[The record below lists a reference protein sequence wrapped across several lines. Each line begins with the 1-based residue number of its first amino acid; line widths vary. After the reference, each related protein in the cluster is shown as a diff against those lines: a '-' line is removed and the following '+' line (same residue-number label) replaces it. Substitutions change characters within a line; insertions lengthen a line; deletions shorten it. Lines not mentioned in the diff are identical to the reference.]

1 MSDQVSRVVQVEPEF
16 ATRFIRRTFAEGAMV
31 WGPADPVELD
41 GWMDTA
47 SGAGGAIFEIVE
59 GNLYP
64 IFDPEP
70 VVELSAGRNSDE
82 VILDLHAD
90 WAMKRVVLRRTGD
103 VGSILFTSF
112 EVLTAEKRKLENQ
125 IEDAKQAREQAEAEC
140 ARLTEQLRLAQARE
154 FGTSSEQKLQLPSS
168 DMEENSPAANVEEAA
183 PKKKPRLAASGG
195 GRKPLSAHL
204 PREEVRHELRPHERK
219 CQACSSELIELS
231 PTVTEEMYTIPKRH
245 VVRRHAQA
253 NYHCR
258 CCNRF
263 TTAPMPRRMFAG
275 SSYGS
280 PEFVADVATSKYQF
294 GIPLFRQVDMAAASG
309 VPPNRTTL
317 ANLMITLG
325 DRLTSLHMLLREK
338 LLSQPLIHADE
349 TTVQVLKEPERR
361 PEQQSYLWLYRSG
374 DKAEQ
379 QVVVFQYQQTRAGTH
394 ALNFLTRDDGSMYS
408 GMLQVDGYAGYNKV
422 SDAVR
427 IACLA
432 HIRRKF
438 VDALKLVPQSSRLN
452 SVAAEII
459 ELIGELYAVERSGK
473 GLTDEKLLEL
483 RNRDGRPIVARIE
496 SWLKEH
502 RSRILPK
509 TALGNAIRYGL
520 EQWPAMKRYLD
531 DGRCSIDNNI
541 AERDIKRV
549 VMGRK
554 AWLFA
559 DSVDGMESSA
569 VLYSLVQTCIANQVD
584 PYKYFKAIIERMP
597 YAKSQADLEALMPW
611 ALKQDLEADTAS
623 VKLAA

>member
-1 MSDQVSRVVQVEPEF
+1 
-16 ATRFIRRTFAEGAMV
+16 MV
-31 WGPADPVELD
+31 CGPADPVELD
-41 GWMDTA
+41 GWTDTA
-47 SGAGGAIFEIVE
+47 TGVGGVIFEEVE

-64 IFDPEP
+64 ILNPEP
-70 VVELSAGRNSDE
+70 VVELSAGRSADE

-90 WAMKRVVLRRTGD
+90 WAMKRIVLRKTGD
-103 VGSILFTSF
+103 VGSILFTSI
-112 EVLTAEKRKLENQ
+112 EVLATGSRKLEKQ
-125 IEDAKQAREQAEAEC
+125 IEDEKRAREQAEADC
-140 ARLTEQLRLAQARE
+140 VRLTEQLKLAQARE
-154 FGTSSEQKLQLPSS
+154 FGTSSEQKLQVSS
-168 DMEENSPAANVEEAA
+168 SNAEENPPTANGDDFE
-183 PKKKPRLAASGG
+183 PKKKLRLAASSG

-204 PREEVRHELRPHERK
+204 PREEIRHELQPHERK
-219 CQACSSELIELS
+219 CQACHGELTELA
-231 PTVTEEMYTIPKRH
+231 PTITEEMYTIPKRH

-253 NYHCR
+253 HYRCR
-258 CCNRF
+258 CCNQF
-263 TTAPMPRRMFAG
+263 TSAPMPLRMFSG

-309 VPPNRTTL
+309 VPLNRTTL

-325 DRLTSLHMLLREK
+325 DRLISLHMLLREM

-349 TTVQVLKEPERR
+349 TTVQVLKEPGRS
-361 PEQQSYLWLYRSG
+361 PEQQSYLWLFRSG
-374 DKAEQ
+374 AKAEQ
-379 QVVVFQYQQTRAGTH
+379 QIVVFQYQQTRAGIH
-394 ALNFLTRDDGSMYS
+394 ALNFLTQEDGSMYS
-408 GMLQVDGYAGYNKV
+408 GRLQADGYAGYNSV

-427 IACLA
+427 IACMA

-438 VDALKLVPQSSRLN
+438 VDALKLVPPSARAD
-452 SVAAEII
+452 SVAAEVI
-459 ELIGELYAVERSGK
+459 ELIGDLYAVERSGK
-473 GLTDEKLLEL
+473 GLTDEKLLAL
-483 RNRDGRPIVARIE
+483 RSRDSRPIVARIE

-502 RSRILPK
+502 RNKVLPK
-509 TALGNAIRYGL
+509 TALGRAIRYGL
-520 EQWPAMKRYLD
+520 EQWPAMKKYLD

-559 DSVDGMESSA
+559 DSVDGMESNA

-584 PYKYFKAIIERMP
+584 PYKYFKAVIERMP
-597 YAKSQADLEALMPW
+597 YAKSQADLEALLPW
-611 ALKQDLEADTAS
+611 ALKQDLEGEIAS